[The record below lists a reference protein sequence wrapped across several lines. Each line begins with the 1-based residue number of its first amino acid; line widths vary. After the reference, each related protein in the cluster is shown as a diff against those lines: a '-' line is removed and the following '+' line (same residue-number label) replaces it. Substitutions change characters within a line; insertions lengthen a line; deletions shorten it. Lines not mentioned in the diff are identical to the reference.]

1 MSNGVLSK
9 GSTNNESFTD
19 GLLEYSQYTKPEV
32 FEEIK
37 VPDVLISRSSQKH

>member
-1 MSNGVLSK
+1 MLNGVLSK

-19 GLLEYSQYTKPEV
+19 GLLEYSQYTKPEI
-32 FEEIK
+32 FEGMK